1 MTDDPATPTDAA
13 PDGSAAASADPIAA
27 PPGASAASIPVAE
40 TAAEAAP
47 APIPSPDPAP
57 VATLDPSTMSLVD
70 HLGELRGRLFKI
82 ILAVGVGAVVGF
94 LLSDRII
101 AILEAPLEPQQ
112 QGGLLVLGPGDAF
125 FIVMKVSVAVG
136 IVLAMPVILW
146 QLWAF
151 IGPGLTPQERR
162 SIRPWLPMA
171 IVFFALGVSIAYI
184 ILPYAIS
191 FLLGFTND
199 TTLKASLAA
208 GPYFDFVTTLFLAF
222 GLVMEFPIVLYA
234 LSRVNILTSARLRS
248 SRRYI
253 ILGIAIF
260 ATVVTP
266 GGDLVSPAVLGLTMY
281 VLYELTTWFI
291 ARSGR

>member
-1 MTDDPATPTDAA
+1 MTDDPAPPVDAAPVDAA
-13 PDGSAAASADPIAA
+13 PDAPTAAPDDPTAAVIVVPEAA
-27 PPGASAASIPVAE
+27 PPATPTS
-40 TAAEAAP
+40 AP
-47 APIPSPDPAP
+47 ATSI
-57 VATLDPSTMSLVD
+57 DPSTMSLVD
-70 HLGELRGRLFKI
+70 HLGELRWRLFKI
-82 ILAVGVGAVVGF
+82 IIAIGVGAVVGF
-94 LLSDRII
+94 FLSDRII
-101 AILEAPLEPQQ
+101 AILEAPLQSQQ

-136 IVLAMPVILW
+136 IILAMPVILW
-146 QLWAF
+146 QIWGF
-151 IGPGLTPQERR
+151 IGPGLTPHERR
-162 SIRPWLPMA
+162 TIRPWLPMA
-171 IVFFALGVSIAYI
+171 IIFFALGVSIAYV
-184 ILPYAIS
+184 ILPYAMS

-208 GPYFDFVTTLFLAF
+208 GPYFDFVTTLFIAF

-234 LSRVNILTSARLRS
+234 LSRVNILTSARLRQ

-266 GGDLVSPAVLGLTMY
+266 GGDLVSPIVLGVTMY